1 RLLCQM
7 QHLNVQQVWQRIDEG
22 LPKLWTIYHGLR
34 VRREHPQCFDQ
45 TGRYT
50 PLLVKGSRS
59 EHAIAYLRGKNVLV
73 LVPRLVWKLAGDW
86 GDTALEIPLGTWR
99 NELTG
104 TLVEGG
110 SVPIADLLETFPAA
124 LLISGT
130 GYEITKSN
138 QGML

>member
-1 RLLCQM
+1 
-7 QHLNVQQVWQRIDEG
+7 
-22 LPKLWTIYHGLR
+22 
-34 VRREHPQCFDQ
+34 
-45 TGRYT
+45 
-50 PLLVKGSRS
+50 
-59 EHAIAYLRGKNVLV
+59 LRGKNVLV

-86 GDTALEIPLGTWR
+86 GGTTLEIPPGTWH

-104 TLVEGG
+104 AIVEGG

-138 QGML
+138 